1 MDDMVIGFLELWV
14 EENVKPVPAGKQQ
27 AEAERLAAAC
37 ISDAAKE
44 DIAEDQLNEIAEEE
58 TGGYDLTVYM
68 SNAIDKAATEDLDEL
83 TDEDEEDA

>member
-27 AEAERLAAAC
+27 AEAEHLAAAC
-37 ISDAAKE
+37 ISYAAKE

>member
-44 DIAEDQLNEIAEEE
+44 DIARGSIERDR
-58 TGGYDLTVYM
+58 
-68 SNAIDKAATEDLDEL
+68 
-83 TDEDEEDA
+83 